1 MGKVLRGP
9 FFFQPL
15 LPSHG
20 RFAAKWN
27 VLPRKKHILAY
38 GFTLSITSAAGARMA
53 PANAKTQRQ
62 RTIRKPL
69 ACVPQYV
76 TRQQPA
82 CCFRKEPDQ
91 PLPPEPPC
99 AGTQST
105 TQSTLFTPSQ
115 PKTTRASS
123 VAAAALTPR
132 EAFDRCARQTMTS
145 RRWNG

>member
-82 CCFRKEPDQ
+82 QVPRTRHTMQ
-91 PLPPEPPC
+91 R
-99 AGTQST
+99 GN
-105 TQSTLFTPSQ
+105 STLTMAKFSLGSF
-115 PKTTRASS
+115 AC
-123 VAAAALTPR
+123 AAGS
-132 EAFDRCARQTMTS
+132 DGQ
-145 RRWNG
+145 RRDTFLLMRHWLGCK